1 MKRFAIFTAL
11 CSVSTACT
19 QESATAS
26 LRALDPVGE
35 VSLVCLGRDESGAF
49 TRGLERAE
57 CPDYG
62 DEDSP
67 YNRRFHAMVTQPTTG
82 EVALVDLAAPLNEAV
97 IDYEPTQ
104 PGYSF
109 MAVGAEPTAITSTP
123 GSVAS
128 FVAVREAGREGV
140 FGLPSSC
147 IAPRAPGEPMRDIRT
162 WPACRLPAAPEAML
176 MLVDPAR
183 DDDADPGTPDRVR
196 TSCGGDYVD
205 AASLVGQ
212 APAATRA
219 LCPADLA
226 TETVLPGRRKLA
238 ITLPSLAEV
247 WVLDAQELL
256 DREPGSFEA
265 CNVEERFALSA
276 TVTAATQRVP
286 ADLVPSSPSCAPV
299 GFNQGPAPDNFVP
312 WPGDVALDDEGRL
325 FISDD
330 QAPVVHVL
338 DVGDPCN
345 LAALPSL
352 EPRSFLDP
360 TAVVTTGRLA
370 VSQLTPL
377 GKRYVYA
384 IDESSTS
391 SSGMLMMFDV
401 SPGSTDRT
409 PIVRE
414 RSALNPAE
422 PPDRIALGRD
432 VADVEFIYQD
442 FPEAVGGVAIEGI
455 ACDPDP
461 RLPLDNPAIEYR
473 PSTDLS
479 VGASPRKLRG
489 TYAFAALHSGQM
501 AVIDVEDLDAACRR
515 PIGTNPN
522 PEDDISGC
530 HDDDPALGENGYR
543 FAQAL
548 PTVSNELSCNLVTP
562 HRARSRSFFTNS
574 AGGSPSAGLVSFPA
588 LTLDTGRSVTTDQS
602 DDGRDFPKLLPA
614 RRAAGEDD
622 QVFVGAVVYS
632 TDGSSTLLDPD
643 PAVAERSGLLL
654 SYEEPRAYVPSENFS
669 VVYEGPV
676 RQVGYASFAVDAES
690 GLGRINE
697 GLNASYCTSGVQD
710 MALATDVGRQ
720 LGVGSQASLATFAR
734 TQADYVQLVGELSDE
749 DDPYWRDPATGG
761 QCGQELFGQNPTTL
775 PGRSLCEQ
783 FFGPAEVQST
793 NRDYRIVEA
802 HEDYLLVEARGSE
815 PAQTMSPT
823 RKRQL
828 AEFAACCFPTSTAY
842 GIRAGAHWLVRG
854 AATGFAHDV
863 TTDPA
868 TQRCVADCSPVVS
881 RQRGRAYEISCAE
894 DCPTDAENRPAAG
907 YAVPGEDVACVVSD
921 TRDGI
926 DPGEPGAACIFQ
938 NLNTRFAIYR
948 GQQTSVRDMR
958 FTWQL
963 TDGFAPLIMNMTSVD
978 RPRSTPHSL
987 QFIPENGQLII
998 PDGSVRGLTF
1008 MSARNLGTMTTI
1020 F

>member
-1 MKRFAIFTAL
+1 M
-11 CSVSTACT
+11 SVACT
-19 QESATAS
+19 QESTTAS
-26 LRALDPVGE
+26 LRALDPVGD
-35 VSLVCLGRDESGAF
+35 VSLLCLGRDDTGAF
-49 TRGLERAE
+49 TLGRERAE

-67 YNRRFHAMVTQPTTG
+67 YNRRFHALVTQPATG
-82 EVALVDLAAPLNEAV
+82 EVALVDLASPLNEAV

-109 MAVGAEPTAITSTP
+109 MAVGAEPTSVVSTP

-140 FGLPSSC
+140 FGIPSSC
-147 IAPRAPGEPMRDIRT
+147 IAPRRADEPLRDIRT
-162 WPACRLPAAPEAML
+162 WPACRLPAAPDAMV
-176 MLVDPAR
+176 MLVDPAL
-183 DDDADPGTPDRVR
+183 DDDADPATPDRVR
-196 TSCGGDYVD
+196 AACAGDYVD
-205 AASLVGQ
+205 SETLLGA

-219 LCPADLA
+219 QCPADLA

-238 ITLPSLAEV
+238 ITLPSLGEV

-256 DREPGSFEA
+256 DREPGSFDA

-276 TVTAATQRVP
+276 DVTAATQRVP
-286 ADLVPSSPSCAPV
+286 ADLTPSSPSCAPV

-312 WPGDVALDDEGRL
+312 WPGDVALDDDGRL
-325 FISDD
+325 FISDN

-352 EPRSFLDP
+352 EPRSFVDP
-360 TAVVTTGRLA
+360 TAVVTSGRLA
-370 VSQLTPL
+370 VSRLTPL

-384 IDESSTS
+384 VDESSTD
-391 SSGMLMMFDV
+391 SSGMLMVFDV

-409 PIVRE
+409 PIVRQ
-414 RSALNPAE
+414 RSAFNPAE

-442 FPEAVGGVAIEGI
+442 FPEFVDNVAIEGI

-461 RLPLDNPAIEYR
+461 TLPLGDPATEYR
-473 PSTDLS
+473 PSSDLS

-489 TYAFAALHSGQM
+489 TFAFAALHSGQM

-515 PIGTNPN
+515 PVRTNPE
-522 PEDDISGC
+522 PEDDIFGC
-530 HDDDPALGENGYR
+530 HDDDPALDEDGYR
-543 FAQAL
+543 VGPI
-548 PTVSNELSCNLVTP
+548 PTVSNELSCNLVVP
-562 HRARSRSFFTNS
+562 HRTRSRSFFTNA
-574 AGGSPSAGLVSFPA
+574 AGGSPSAGLIAFPA
-588 LTLDTGRSVTTDQS
+588 LTLDTGRSVTTDQT

-614 RRAAGEDD
+614 RRVAGQDE
-622 QVFVGAVVYS
+622 QLFVGAVVYS
-632 TDGSSTLLDPD
+632 TDSSSTLLDTD
-643 PAVAERSGLLL
+643 PGTAERSGLLL
-654 SYEEPRAYVPSENFS
+654 SYEEPRAYVPGENFS
-669 VVYEGPV
+669 VIYEGPV
-676 RQVGYASFAVDAES
+676 RQVSNALFTVDAER
-690 GLGRINE
+690 GLGVINE

-710 MALATDVGRQ
+710 MDLASEQARN
-720 LGVGSQASLATFAR
+720 LGVSAPVAQAAFAR
-734 TQADYVQLVGELSDE
+734 RQADYVQLLGELSDE
-749 DDPYWRDPATGG
+749 DEPYWRDPTSGG

-783 FFGPAEVQST
+783 FFGPAEIQST
-793 NRDYRIVEA
+793 ERDFRIVEA
-802 HEDYLLVEARGSE
+802 HEDYLLVEPRRYD
-815 PAQTMSPT
+815 PATMSQT
-823 RKRQL
+823 RRRQL
-828 AEFAACCFPTSTAY
+828 AEFAACCFPESTAY
-842 GIRAGAHWLVRG
+842 GIRAGSHWLVRG
-854 AATGFAHDV
+854 AATGFANDV
-863 TTDPA
+863 TTDPS
-868 TQRCVADCSPVVS
+868 TRRCVTNCSPMAS
-881 RQRGRAYEISCAE
+881 RQRGRAYEISCGE
-894 DCPTDAENRPAAG
+894 DCPTDDNGRPAIG
-907 YAVPGEDVACVVSD
+907 YADPDLDEACIVSD

-926 DPGEPGAACIFQ
+926 DPGEPGSECVFQ
-938 NLNTRFAIYR
+938 NLTTRFAVYR
-948 GQQTSVRDMR
+948 GQRASVRDMR

-963 TDGFAPLIMNMTSVD
+963 SDGFNPLLMNMTSVD

-1008 MSARNLGTMTTI
+1008 MSSRSLGTMTTI

>member
-1 MKRFAIFTAL
+1 MKRIALLPAL
-11 CSVSTACT
+11 CALSFACT
-19 QESATAS
+19 QESTTAS
-26 LRALDPVGE
+26 LRALDPVGD
-35 VSLVCLGRDESGAF
+35 VSLVCLGRDDNGAF

-67 YNRRFHAMVTQPTTG
+67 YHRRFHALVTQPAAG
-82 EVALVDLAAPLNEAV
+82 EVALVDLASPLNEAV

-109 MAVGAEPTAITSTP
+109 MAVGAEPTAIASTP

-140 FGLPSSC
+140 FALPSSC
-147 IAPRAPGEPMRDIRT
+147 IAPRAPDEPLRDIRT
-162 WPACRLPAAPEAML
+162 WPACRLPAAPEAMV
-176 MLVDPAR
+176 MLVDPAL
-183 DDDADPGTPDRVR
+183 DDDADTATPDRVR
-196 TSCGGDYVD
+196 TSCASGYVD
-205 AASLVGQ
+205 VASLVGQ

-256 DREPGSFEA
+256 DREPGSFDA
-265 CNVEERFALSA
+265 CNVEERFALRA
-276 TVTAATQRVP
+276 DVTAATQRVP
-286 ADLVPSSPSCAPV
+286 ADIVPSSASCAPV

-312 WPGDVALDDEGRL
+312 WPGDLALDDEGRL

-352 EPRSFLDP
+352 EPRSFSDP
-360 TAVVTTGRLA
+360 TTVVTTGRLA
-370 VSQLTPL
+370 VSRLTPL

-384 IDESSTS
+384 VDESSTNT
-391 SSGMLMMFDV
+391 SGMLMMFDV
-401 SPGSTDRT
+401 SPDSTDRT

-414 RSALNPAE
+414 RSALNPGE

-455 ACDPDP
+455 ACDPNPELPPDDP
-461 RLPLDNPAIEYR
+461 ATEYR

-489 TYAFAALHSGQM
+489 TFAFAALHSGQM

-515 PIGTNPN
+515 PVGTNPG
-522 PEDDISGC
+522 PEDDIAGC
-530 HDDDPALGENGYR
+530 HDDDPAFENGYLIGR
-543 FAQAL
+543 AL

-562 HRARSRSFFTNS
+562 HRARSRAFFTNS
-574 AGGSPSAGLVSFPA
+574 VGGSPSAGLVAFPA

-614 RRAAGEDD
+614 RRSAGEDD
-622 QVFVGAVVYS
+622 DVFVGPVVYN
-632 TDGSSTLLDPD
+632 TDGSSTLFNTD
-643 PAVAERSGLLL
+643 PAAAERSGLVL
-654 SYEEPRAYVPSENFS
+654 SYEEPRAYVPSESFA

-676 RQVGYASFAVDAES
+676 RQISAALFSVDAES
-690 GLGRINE
+690 GLGRLNE
-697 GLNASYCTSGVQD
+697 GLNASYCTNGVQD
-710 MALATDVGRQ
+710 MALATEVGRE
-720 LGVGSQASLATFAR
+720 LGLSSQSSLTTFAR
-734 TQADYVQLVGELSDE
+734 TQADYVQLVGDLSDE
-749 DDPYWRDPATGG
+749 DEPYWRDPATGG

-783 FFGPAEVQST
+783 FFGPAEIQST

-802 HEDYLLVEARGSE
+802 HEDYLLVEARGPQPEES
-815 PAQTMSPT
+815 MSPT
-823 RKRQL
+823 RRRQL
-828 AEFAACCFPTSTAY
+828 AEFAACCFPGSTTY
-842 GIRAGAHWLVRG
+842 GIRAGSHWLVRG
-854 AATGFAHDV
+854 AATGFAHHV
-863 TTDPA
+863 TTDPS
-868 TQRCVADCSPVVS
+868 TQRCVNDCSPLFS
-881 RQRGRAYEISCAE
+881 RQNGRAYEISCGE
-894 DCPTDAENRPAAG
+894 DCPTDATGRPSIG
-907 YAVPGEDVACVVSD
+907 YAVSGEDVACIVND
-921 TRDGI
+921 TRGGI
-926 DPGEPGAACIFQ
+926 DPGEPGAQCVFQ
-938 NLNTRFAIYR
+938 SLTTRFAIYR
-948 GQQTSVRDMR
+948 GQQASVRDMR

-963 TDGFAPLIMNMTSVD
+963 SDGFSPLIMNMTSVD

-998 PDGSVRGLTF
+998 PDGSVRGLSF
-1008 MSARNLGTMTTI
+1008 MSSRSLGTLTTI